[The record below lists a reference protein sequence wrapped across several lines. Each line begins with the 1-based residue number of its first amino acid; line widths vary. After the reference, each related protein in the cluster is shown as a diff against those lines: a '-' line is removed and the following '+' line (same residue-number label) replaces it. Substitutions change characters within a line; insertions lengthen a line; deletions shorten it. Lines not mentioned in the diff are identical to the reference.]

1 MYRKVVA
8 VLSVLI
14 TGFFLTSCGGSLKTL
29 NEPPTS
35 ENTVIIVGQVI
46 LQNNFY
52 NSNQTEVVK
61 NGIQVA
67 VIGQIKKNGKKKTV
81 GYWATTDDNGY
92 FYIADVPNGVYNL
105 KGIKGVVSRGTLVT
119 ITNPLKYTGSVFQI
133 QPSEIVI
140 FDGRFFPFKPQN
152 RVVDLQHNLFVIDK
166 TSERTGSVN
175 QMAYMTLKNA
185 KLVTGETISE
195 PPVPK
200 YFLKKYPTSPWK
212 PYLEKLLESEARME
226 AE

>member
-1 MYRKVVA
+1 MYRKVVV

-14 TGFFLTSCGGSLKTL
+14 AGIFLASCGGSLKTL

-35 ENTVIIVGQVI
+35 ENTVLIVGQVI

-67 VIGQIKKNGKKKTV
+67 IIGQVEKKGKKKIV
-81 GYWATTDDNGY
+81 GYWATTDPNGY
-92 FYIADVPNGVYNL
+92 FYLADVPNGTYNL

-119 ITNPLKYTGSVFQI
+119 IINPLKYTGSVFQI
-133 QPSEIVI
+133 QPGEIVI

-152 RVVDLQHNLFVIDK
+152 RIVDLQHNLFVIDK

-175 QMAYMTLKNA
+175 QMAYMSLKNR
-185 KLVTGETISE
+185 KLITGETVNE

-200 YFLKKYPTSPWK
+200 YFLQKYPTSPWK
-212 PYLEKLLESEARME
+212 PYLEKLLESEARMDVE
-226 AE
+226 

>member
-1 MYRKVVA
+1 MYRKFVL
-8 VLSVLI
+8 VLSIWIAGIV
-14 TGFFLTSCGGSLKTL
+14 FASCGGSLKTL
-29 NEPPTS
+29 NELPTS
-35 ENTVIIVGQVI
+35 ENTVLIVGQVV
-46 LQNNFY
+46 LENNFY
-52 NSNQTEVVK
+52 NTNQTEVVK

-67 VIGQIKKNGKKKTV
+67 VIGQIEKNGKKKIV
-81 GYWATTDDNGY
+81 GYWTTTDENGY
-92 FYIADVPNGVYNL
+92 FYLADVPNGTYNL

-133 QPSEIVI
+133 QPGEIVI

-152 RVVDLQHNLFVIDK
+152 RIVDLQHNLFVIDK

-175 QMAYMTLKNA
+175 HMAYMSLKHA
-185 KLVTGETISE
+185 KLVTGETITE

-200 YFLKKYPTSPWK
+200 YFLEKYPTSPWK

>member
-1 MYRKVVA
+1 MYRKVVLL
-8 VLSVLI
+8 LSVWLI
-14 TGFFLTSCGGSLKTL
+14 GIVLAGCGGNLKSLTQ
-29 NEPPTS
+29 PPTS
-35 ENTVIIVGQVI
+35 ENTVLIIGQVI
-46 LQNNFY
+46 LENNFY
-52 NSNQTEVVK
+52 NTNQTEVVK

-67 VIGQIKKNGKKKTV
+67 VIGQIEKNGKKKIV
-81 GYWATTDDNGY
+81 GYWATTDENGY
-92 FYIADVPNGVYNL
+92 FYLADVPNGVYNL

-133 QPSEIVI
+133 QPGEIVI

-152 RVVDLQHNLFVIDK
+152 RIVDLQHNLFVIDK

-175 QMAYMTLKNA
+175 HMAYLSLKNA
-185 KLVTGETISE
+185 KLVTGETITE

-200 YFLKKYPTSPWK
+200 YFLEKYPTSPWK

>member
-1 MYRKVVA
+1 MSRKVAV

-14 TGFFLTSCGGSLKTL
+14 AGVFLASCGSSLKSL

-35 ENTVIIVGQVI
+35 ENAVLIVGQVI

-52 NSNQTEVVK
+52 NTNQTEVVK

-67 VIGQIKKNGKKKTV
+67 VIGQIEKNGKKKTV
-81 GYWATTDDNGY
+81 GYWATTDDDGY
-92 FYIADVPNGVYNL
+92 FYLADVPNGVYNL

-133 QPSEIVI
+133 QPGEIVI

-152 RVVDLQHNLFVIDK
+152 RIVDLQHNLFIIDK
-166 TSERTGSVN
+166 TSERTGSVDH
-175 QMAYMTLKNA
+175 MAYMTLKNA

-212 PYLEKLLESEARME
+212 PYMEKLLESEARME
-226 AE
+226 VE